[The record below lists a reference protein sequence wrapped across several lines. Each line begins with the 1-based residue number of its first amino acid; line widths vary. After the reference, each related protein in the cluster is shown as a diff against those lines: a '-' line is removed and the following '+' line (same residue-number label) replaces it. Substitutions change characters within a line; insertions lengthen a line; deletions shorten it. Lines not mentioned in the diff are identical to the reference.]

1 MGSPIPN
8 ASPPISLPTQQ
19 GHLLRRY
26 PNSKVVR
33 LRERLVWLGTL
44 VPAEYTATY
53 ELVIDHQTGKSPLVY
68 VARPRLQL
76 VDGQALPH
84 VYPLNTLCL
93 FLGNREW
100 HESIPIADTLV
111 PWAAEWLLFYE
122 LWLATGGE
130 WLGEGE
136 HPPPGPVN
144 RRTRRHSR
152 RQDAS
157 RLTRLTSALKLVY
170 GAHADLDE
178 LLFNTKLGP
187 NLPSPDRPAHV
198 HHRASTPEAERVRVA
213 GEPPHV
219 RHPQAVRLQQGP
231 ESLEASS

>member
-53 ELVIDHQTGKSPLVY
+53 ELVIDHQIGKSPLVY

-76 VDGQALPH
+76 LDGQALPH

-100 HESIPIADTLV
+100 HQSIPIADTLV
-111 PWAAEWLLFYE
+111 PWASEWLLFYE
-122 LWLATGGE
+122 LWLVTGE
-130 WLGEGE
+130 WLGGGE
-136 HPPPGPVN
+136 HPQPGPVIRQAR
-144 RRTRRHSR
+144 RRTG
-152 RQDAS
+152 RQDS
-157 RLTRLTSALKLVY
+157 SKLQRLSSALVV
-170 GAHADLDE
+170 
-178 LLFNTKLGP
+178 LGG
-187 NLPSPDRPAHV
+187 SK
-198 HHRASTPEAERVRVA
+198 S
-213 GEPPHV
+213 
-219 RHPQAVRLQQGP
+219 
-231 ESLEASS
+231 

>member
-8 ASPPISLPTQQ
+8 ASPPISLATQQ

-26 PNSKVVR
+26 PNSR
-33 LRERLVWLGTL
+33 IARGRERLVWSGGWT
-44 VPAEYTATY
+44 PAAYSVTY
-53 ELVIDHQTGKSPLVY
+53 EVLIDHQLGKSPLVY
-68 VARPRLQL
+68 VVRPRLQL

-111 PWAAEWLLFYE
+111 PWASEWLLFYE

-136 HPPPGPVN
+136 HPPPRPVN
-144 RRTRRHSR
+144 RHDRRRGARRDSTR
-152 RQDAS
+152 
-157 RLTRLTSALKLVY
+157 LKRLTSALRLVY
-170 GAHADLDE
+170 GEHASLHA
-178 LLFNTKLGP
+178 LLFNAKLR
-187 NLPSPDRPAHV
+187 PDEQLARPA
-198 HHRASTPEAERVRVA
+198 
-213 GEPPHV
+213 
-219 RHPQAVRLQQGP
+219 
-231 ESLEASS
+231 ESNSLPL